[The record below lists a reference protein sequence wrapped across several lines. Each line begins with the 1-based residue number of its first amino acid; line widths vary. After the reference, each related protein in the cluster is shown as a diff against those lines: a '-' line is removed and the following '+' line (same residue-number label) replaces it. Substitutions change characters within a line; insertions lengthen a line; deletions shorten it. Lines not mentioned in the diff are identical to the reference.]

1 MAHRMRVRKIG
12 SCRRTIARDLMPSA
26 RPDGICLMG
35 STLVRGRALLISN
48 IMKKNLI
55 PQLGPSRVLLL
66 APIIGSKPLPRQA
79 EIVEIGEIQAARLAS
94 AKYHA

>member
-1 MAHRMRVRKIG
+1 
-12 SCRRTIARDLMPSA
+12 
-26 RPDGICLMG
+26 
-35 STLVRGRALLISN
+35 
-48 IMKKNLI
+48 MKKHLI